1 MVLAPKR
8 TKGKT
13 MMTMTMNVYEQVS
26 QAVEAGENGGM
37 ADVRVLP
44 HQWGEAHDA
53 ARQILRPKEDHLRM
67 SQHGINH
74 PLTDQPATLF
84 MVVDTEHPEPDGREE
99 VDFHLF
105 LSVLPHEEH

>member
-1 MVLAPKR
+1 M
-8 TKGKT
+8 TT
-13 MMTMTMNVYEQVS
+13 MSVNDQIL
-26 QAVEAGENGGM
+26 QAIDEGENSGR

-44 HQWGEAHDA
+44 HQWGEAHDI
-53 ARQILRPKEDHLRM
+53 ARMMLKPVGDGLKL